1 MDVSLLFRKKSALT
15 DDGLP
20 WLAGSER
27 SAHWCAARNTS
38 GEAGVSA
45 ILIRAIQAALD
56 HRLVQEVRF
65 GKVDGRL
72 ATCVMSISKSTSA
85 PTLSVLVAGE
95 AITGVPWRAYLPN
108 GGPDKLT
115 YYLGLLVLAAA
126 LGAKDD
132 YPDLL
137 DQYQHL
143 AQLAKGCLKE
153 PLKTELCRVGDEL
166 YYALRYE
173 GLPVDPANDRLATLE
188 VNDSLAST
196 TRSTLAA
203 AFASAI
209 PAPYAVEVFHNAD
222 ALEVYRRGT
231 VSSAVA
237 LPVKTASAKSPAANR
252 AKTRAVKPLVPTPDG
267 LGRFVGPQAQLIVSG
282 LQRART
288 VLLAGPTGTGKTLAV
303 EEVARQMSEARLVRL
318 EGKEG
323 MLDVDFLGNI
333 VPRAQERVWQDGPLA
348 EAIQAAQCD
357 PVLLFLDELTRF
369 PREQINLLIG
379 FLNRKA
385 GDLCRQEGLHV
396 AGAGPFYVARVPQ
409 DNSRVF
415 VCPCD
420 HLLIVAAANF
430 GKDYAVYPLDPA
442 LRRRFTM
449 VVEFDYPAAE
459 AEIGLLT
466 RSTGLEHTLAET
478 LVAVAI
484 ESRRVHENGDMP
496 GQIDT
501 ASLIEW
507 GRKCAEF
514 NARTAVQVMDM
525 ARLTWADLVCG
536 RTPDGRVDKGHFDA
550 LSDHLIAL
558 GTLPLGSVPKA

>member
-1 MDVSLLFRKKSALT
+1 MDVSLLFRKKAALT

-20 WLAGSER
+20 WLAGNER
-27 SAHWCAARNTS
+27 SAHWCAARNIS

-45 ILIRAIQAALD
+45 ILIRAVQAALD
-56 HRLVQEVRF
+56 HRAVQEVRF

-95 AITGVPWRAYLPN
+95 SVTGVPWRAYLPN
-108 GGPDKLT
+108 GGAEKVT
-115 YYLGLLVLAAA
+115 YYLGLLVLATA
-126 LGAKDD
+126 LAAKDD
-132 YPDLL
+132 YTDLL

-143 AQLAKGCLKE
+143 VQLAKGCLKE

-166 YYALRYE
+166 YYAARYE
-173 GLPVDPANDRLATLE
+173 GLPVDPANDRLTGLE
-188 VNDSLAST
+188 VHDSLAIT
-196 TRSTLAA
+196 ARSVLATA
-203 AFASAI
+203 YGGAI
-209 PAPYAVEVFHNAD
+209 PAPYSMDVFHNAD
-222 ALEVYRRGT
+222 ALDVYRRGT
-231 VSSAVA
+231 ATP
-237 LPVKTASAKSPAANR
+237 PVKTTPAKSPAAAR
-252 AKTRAVKPLVPTPDG
+252 TKTRAVKHVEATPEG
-267 LGRFVGPQAQLIVSG
+267 LGHFVGPQAQLILSG

-303 EEVARQMSEARLVRL
+303 EEVARQLSEAHLVRL

-348 EAIQAAQCD
+348 EAIQAAQFD

-385 GDLCRQEGLHV
+385 GDLCRQENLNV
-396 AGAGPFYVARVPQ
+396 AGDGPFYVARVPQ

-459 AEIGLLT
+459 AEIGLLSRT
-466 RSTGLEHTLAET
+466 VAGLDHTLAET

-507 GRKCAEF
+507 GRKCVEF
-514 NARTAVQVMDM
+514 KARTAVQVMDM

-558 GTLPLGSVPKA
+558 GKLPKA

>member
-1 MDVSLLFRKKSALT
+1 MEVSLLFRKKSAFT

-27 SAHWCAARNTS
+27 SAHWCAARNTT

-45 ILIRAIQAALD
+45 ILIRALLAALE
-56 HRLVQEVRF
+56 HRAILEVRF
-65 GKVDGRL
+65 GKLDGRF
-72 ATCVMSISKSTSA
+72 ACFVTSVSKSTSA
-85 PTLSVLVAGE
+85 PTLSALVAGD
-95 AITGVPWRAYLPN
+95 ACSGTSWRAYLPN
-108 GGPDKLT
+108 GGPEKVT

-126 LGAKDD
+126 LAAKDD

-137 DQYQHL
+137 DQYEHL
-143 AQLAKGCLKE
+143 VQLAKGGVKE
-153 PLKTELCRVGDEL
+153 PLKTELCRASDEL

-173 GLPVDPANDRLATLE
+173 GGPVDPVNDRLGGLE
-188 VNDSLAST
+188 VIDSASS
-196 TRSTLAA
+196 RSPLTAA
-203 AFASAI
+203 YATAM
-209 PAPYAVEVFHNAD
+209 PAPYPMEAFYQAD
-222 ALEVYRRGT
+222 ALDTYRRGT
-231 VSSAVA
+231 AA
-237 LPVKTASAKSPAANR
+237 PVVKPTPAAKR
-252 AKTRAVKPLVPTPDG
+252 VKKVVPAPHPAPAEPTAAG
-267 LGRFVGPQAQLIVSG
+267 LGSFVGPQAALMYAG
-282 LQRART
+282 LQRRKT

-303 EEVARQMSEARLVRL
+303 EEVVRRMADVRLFRL

-333 VPRAQERVWQDGPLA
+333 VPRAQERVWQNGPLA
-348 EAIQAAQCD
+348 EAIQEAQFD
-357 PVLLFLDELTRF
+357 PVIVFLDEMTRF

-379 FLNRKA
+379 FLNRKS
-385 GDLCRQEGLHV
+385 GDLCRQEGLNV
-396 AGAGPFYVARVPQ
+396 AGDGPFYVARVPQ

-449 VVEFDYPAAE
+449 VIEFDYPAAE
-459 AEIGLLT
+459 AEIGLLA
-466 RSTGLEHTLAET
+466 RAAGLERQRAEA

-507 GRKCAEF
+507 GRKCVEF
-514 NARTAVQVMDM
+514 SAHTGPQVMDM
-525 ARLTWADLVCG
+525 ARLTWGDLVCG
-536 RTPDGRVDKGHFDA
+536 RTADGRLDRGHFDA

-558 GTLPLGSVPKA
+558 GKLPKA